1 MKSLGSSA
9 DAARILGGFFREQ
22 SARLAQSNAL
32 QIFSGSGFVVAYEL
46 TDPSLRIVLDGSVAP
61 TAQEAFGT
69 YINDPQ
75 APLPDVTFSMSSEQ
89 FDGIYSGE
97 LQLLSLVTS
106 GRAVITGNRAAG
118 MRLLPAVIR
127 LIPFY
132 KRYREVHS

>member
-1 MKSLGSSA
+1 M
-9 DAARILGGFFREQ
+9 
-22 SARLAQSNAL
+22 
-32 QIFSGSGFVVAYEL
+32 AYEL
-46 TDPSLRIVLDGSVAP
+46 TDPLLRIVLDGSMVPNAS
-61 TAQEAFGT
+61 EAFGT
-69 YINDPQ
+69 YINDPE
-75 APLPDVTFSMSSEQ
+75 APLPDVTFIMTCEQ

-132 KRYREVHS
+132 KQYREAHT